1 MESWAPPSALCWS
14 TLRSSEVTPK
24 CSQPPPYSPRG
35 PPELEVWNG
44 DLKARPSL
52 FTKILPLSSLPVLK
66 QAETSLHCV
75 GGDRPTP
82 GFMAL
87 GESEST
93 LDRWPQEG
101 HNSCLTFDSLGL
113 PHPHL
118 TLEMLSPPP
127 HTHILLTPLATVEGV
142 LNCTT
147 MTKEGIASWTS
158 VSFFFSNMG
167 LAPEAVWLKSA
178 LEIAKLLQSPF

>member
-14 TLRSSEVTPK
+14 TLRSLQARSSEVTPK
-24 CSQPPPYSPRG
+24 CSQPPLYSPRG

-52 FTKILPLSSLPVLK
+52 FTKILPLSSLLVVK

-118 TLEMLSPPP
+118 TLEMLSPLPP
-127 HTHILLTPLATVEGV
+127 HTLLTPLPTVEGV

-147 MTKEGIASWTS
+147 MTKEEIASWTS
-158 VSFFFSNMG
+158 VSFFFFFSKIRPKHG
-167 LAPEAVWLKSA
+167 AGP
-178 LEIAKLLQSPF
+178 

>member
-118 TLEMLSPPP
+118 TLEMLSPSPQYTP
-127 HTHILLTPLATVEGV
+127 HPTRNCRRSSQLYNHDQGRNSLLDLSF
-142 LNCTT
+142 L
-147 MTKEGIASWTS
+147 
-158 VSFFFSNMG
+158 FFFSNMG
-167 LAPEAVWLKSA
+167 LAPEAVWLKSS